1 MSEPGSLIR
10 TLSGRQVARN
20 FHSYVINEVG
30 RAIVAGEMPV
40 GSGLPGDAEMM
51 DRFGVS
57 RTVLREAL
65 KTLEAKGLVEARAKV
80 GTRVLPQSR
89 WNLFDRQ
96 VLAWKLESGPKPAF
110 LQAFQIVRESLEVQA
125 ARLAALHRE
134 SEHVRLLK
142 YWLNQRTAMAH
153 QPEPFALA
161 EFEIHRVVAEASDNP
176 FLRASTAIMEFGVAY
191 GVLCQLAPD
200 HAAPPSGLAEAGA
213 GHYEAL
219 VRSVDTGDADKAASV
234 MADLLAFQSL
244 IQMKAVSVQVGQPK
258 DQADV
263 WQAKGDVNPG
273 A

>member
-10 TLSGRQVARN
+10 TLSGRQAARN

-30 RAIVAGEMPV
+30 RAIVAGDMPI
-40 GSGLPGDAEMM
+40 GSNLPNDAEMM

-96 VLAWKLESGPKPAF
+96 VLAWKLESGPSSAF
-110 LQAFQIVRESLEVQA
+110 LQGFQIVRESLEVQS

-134 SEHVRLLK
+134 FEHIRLLN
-142 YWLNQRTAMAH
+142 YWMNQRIIMTH

-161 EFEIHRVVAEASDNP
+161 EFEIHRVVAEASGNP
-176 FLRASTAIMEFGVAY
+176 FLRASTAIMEFGVAQ
-191 GVLCQLAPD
+191 GVLSRLAAD
-200 HAAPPSGLAEAGA
+200 RAAPPEGLAGA
-213 GHYEAL
+213 RADRYEAL
-219 VRSVDTGDADKAASV
+219 IRAIDQGEPESAASV
-234 MADLLAFQSL
+234 MAALL
-244 IQMKAVSVQVGQPK
+244 GP
-258 DQADV
+258 
-263 WQAKGDVNPG
+263 
-273 A
+273 

>member
-10 TLSGRQVARN
+10 TLSGRQAARN

-40 GSGLPGDAEMM
+40 GSSLPGDAEMM

-96 VLAWKLESGPKPAF
+96 VLAWKLESGPTEGFLAAF
-110 LQAFQIVRESLEVQA
+110 DVIREGLEVQA
-125 ARLAALHRE
+125 ARLAARHRE
-134 SEHVRLLK
+134 AEHIRLMH
-142 YWLNQRTAMAH
+142 YWKNQISVLSH

-161 EFEIHRVVAEASDNP
+161 LFEIHRLVAEASGNP
-176 FLRASTAIMEFGVAY
+176 FLRAASSVIEFGVAVA
-191 GVLCQLAPD
+191 VLARLDADRNAP
-200 HAAPPSGLAEAGA
+200 AEGLAATVMADCEALVGAVERGEADLAADAMLRLLRPEAGA
-213 GHYEAL
+213 A
-219 VRSVDTGDADKAASV
+219 
-234 MADLLAFQSL
+234 
-244 IQMKAVSVQVGQPK
+244 
-258 DQADV
+258 
-263 WQAKGDVNPG
+263 
-273 A
+273 

>member
-10 TLSGRQVARN
+10 TLSGRQAARN

-40 GSGLPGDAEMM
+40 GSSLPNDAEMM
-51 DRFGVS
+51 HRFGVS

-96 VLAWKLESGPKPAF
+96 VLAWKLESGPPAAF
-110 LQAFQIVRESLEVQA
+110 LQGFQVVRESLEVQS
-125 ARLAALHRE
+125 ARLAARNRE
-134 SEHVRLLK
+134 AEHVRLLN
-142 YWLNQRTAMAH
+142 YWMNQRIVMAH

-161 EFEIHRVVAEASDNP
+161 EFEIHRVVAEASGNP
-176 FLRASTAIMEFGVAY
+176 FLRASTAIMEFGVAHA
-191 GVLCQLAPD
+191 VLGQLSSDRTAP
-200 HAAPPSGLAEAGA
+200 AEGLAAARA

-219 VRSVDTGDADKAASV
+219 IRAIDQGDGESAAAAMSTV
-234 MADLLAFQSL
+234 L
-244 IQMKAVSVQVGQPK
+244 GT
-258 DQADV
+258 
-263 WQAKGDVNPG
+263 
-273 A
+273 

>member
-10 TLSGRQVARN
+10 TLSGRQTARN

-30 RAIVAGEMPV
+30 SAIVAGVMPV
-40 GSGLPGDAEMM
+40 GSSLPGDAEMM

-96 VLAWKLESGPKPAF
+96 VLAWKLESGPSPAF
-110 LQAFQIVRESLEVQA
+110 LAAFKAVREGLEVQS

-134 SEHVRLLK
+134 AEHVRLLK
-142 YWLNQRTAMAH
+142 YWLNQRSVMTH

-161 EFEIHRVVAEASDNP
+161 EFEIHRVVAEASGNP
-176 FLRASTAIMEFGVAY
+176 FLRASSAIFEFGVAVS
-191 GVLCQLAPD
+191 VLGRLTPDLQPPAEGLADP
-200 HAAPPSGLAEAGA
+200 AAPAYA
-213 GHYEAL
+213 AL
-219 VRSVDTGDADKAASV
+219 IRAIETSDADAAASL
-234 MADLLAFQSL
+234 MTGLT
-244 IQMKAVSVQVGQPK
+244 
-258 DQADV
+258 
-263 WQAKGDVNPG
+263 N
-273 A
+273 

>member
-10 TLSGRQVARN
+10 TLSGRQSARN

-40 GSGLPGDAEMM
+40 GSSLPGDAEMM

-96 VLAWKLESGPKPAF
+96 VLSWKLESGPSPAF
-110 LQAFQIVRESLEVQA
+110 LAAFDVIRESIELQS
-125 ARLAALHRE
+125 ARLAARNRE
-134 SEHVRLLK
+134 AEHLRLMH
-142 YWLNQRTAMAH
+142 YWLNQQSVLAH

-161 EFEIHRVVAEASDNP
+161 LFEIHRLLTEASGNP
-176 FLRASTAIMEFGVAY
+176 FLRAASSVIEFGIAVAVRKRLTID
-191 GVLCQLAPD
+191 GS
-200 HAAPPSGLAEAGA
+200 APPEGLSQAVEAVYHELIIAVEKGQ
-213 GHYEAL
+213 EDL
-219 VRSVDTGDADKAASV
+219 AAAA
-234 MADLLAFQSL
+234 MTKLLNA
-244 IQMKAVSVQVGQPK
+244 
-258 DQADV
+258 
-263 WQAKGDVNPG
+263 
-273 A
+273 

>member
-10 TLSGRQVARN
+10 TLSGRQSARN

-40 GSGLPGDAEMM
+40 GASLPGDAEMM

-96 VLAWKLESGPKPAF
+96 ILAWKLESDPSPAF
-110 LQAFQIVRESLEVQA
+110 IEDFQTVRVGLEVQA
-125 ARLAALHRE
+125 ARLAARHRE
-134 SEHVRLLK
+134 AEHIRLLN
-142 YWLNQRTAMAH
+142 YWLNQRSVMTH

-161 EFEIHRVVAEASDNP
+161 EFELHRVIAEASGNP

-191 GVLCQLAPD
+191 DTLIRLTAD
-200 HAAPPSGLAEAGA
+200 RSAPPGGLAAA
-213 GHYEAL
+213 KAAHYEAL
-219 VRSVDTGDADKAASV
+219 IRAIDRGEVESAAHQMAELLKSGPSNERRSA
-234 MADLLAFQSL
+234 
-244 IQMKAVSVQVGQPK
+244 P
-258 DQADV
+258 
-263 WQAKGDVNPG
+263 
-273 A
+273 